1 MLWEN
6 LFCSQKWENGEMG
19 QKWPEIGCFEFKEK
33 IVINFHYIYSILKI
47 FIFIWEKCCFA

>member
-1 MLWEN
+1 
-6 LFCSQKWENGEMG
+6 MG